1 MTAEKREKSL
11 LAGGASGNHQ
21 FGFEMAEVSVG
32 LYEGPR
38 GNQAD
43 PPEVLLA
50 FEGPIA
56 ERTDVPSVTKHI
68 DQVDSSGRL
77 RIEIAEGEVAHPGT
91 VS

>member
-21 FGFEMAEVSVG
+21 FGFEMAEVSIG
-32 LYEGPR
+32 PDEGAS

-50 FEGPIA
+50 FEGPTA

-77 RIEIAEGEVAHPGT
+77 RIEIAEGEVAHPET